1 MKTSRLFTAATS
13 ALLAGS
19 ASAAAVEMYGAVD
32 TALTW
37 QHKSY
42 AAQTNADTLEM
53 ASGQWIGSR
62 VGIKG
67 SEELTS
73 SLKVGFVLENGFADD
88 TGTLSQDGR
97 LFGRDARLY
106 LEGDFGFLSL
116 GRMGSLV
123 GGNGP
128 YARFGHVVS
137 PFSCGWGDIG
147 GHLQVVSL
155 GYEYLDNAV
164 AYKTP
169 TVAGLDATVQYS
181 VGTDSTTF
189 GSGIEGKSSVDRLVS
204 GALRYQTPDLMA
216 AFGIESINWAQPAA
230 DAAGLDDAISYNL
243 GANWN
248 AGWAKFYV
256 YGQYFE
262 NYQNA
267 AKTTMFGTASGVTG
281 GVDGFGINVGVDIP
295 AFGGTAKV
303 GFGYGD
309 FEGSRASEKTMKT
322 YQTAVGYTYAV
333 SRRTTIYTGANWIK
347 NDLSAEFKT
356 GNAKAVENVYEAT
369 LGLVHRF

>member
-1 MKTSRLFTAATS
+1 
-13 ALLAGS
+13 
-19 ASAAAVEMYGAVD
+19 
-32 TALTW
+32 
-37 QHKSY
+37 
-42 AAQTNADTLEM
+42 
-53 ASGQWIGSR
+53 
-62 VGIKG
+62 
-67 SEELTS
+67 
-73 SLKVGFVLENGFADD
+73 
-88 TGTLSQDGR
+88 
-97 LFGRDARLY
+97 
-106 LEGDFGFLSL
+106 
-116 GRMGSLV
+116 
-123 GGNGP
+123 
-128 YARFGHVVS
+128 
-137 PFSCGWGDIG
+137 
-147 GHLQVVSL
+147 
-155 GYEYLDNAV
+155 
-164 AYKTP
+164 
-169 TVAGLDATVQYS
+169 
-181 VGTDSTTF
+181 
-189 GSGIEGKSSVDRLVS
+189 
-204 GALRYQTPDLMA
+204 MA

-356 GNAKAVENVYEAT
+356 GNVKAVENVYEAT